1 MVDKVVQEKYYEKT
15 DTEKVDLGDCTIF
28 IQSLHFF
35 LFFCIS
41 FFLLEVKCRIIKFDF
56 SQNSCQLT

>member
-28 IQSLHFF
+28 IQSLPFF
-35 LFFCIS
+35 FSSVYLS
-41 FFLLEVKCRIIKFDF
+41 FYLK
-56 SQNSCQLT
+56 

>member
-1 MVDKVVQEKYYEKT
+1 MVDKVVKEKYYGKT
-15 DTEKVDLGDCTIF
+15 DKEKVDLGDCTILYT
-28 IQSLHFF
+28 IASFF
-35 LFFCIS
+35 LFFCLS

>member
-35 LFFCIS
+35 FSSVYLS
-41 FFLLEVKCRIIKFDF
+41 FYLK
-56 SQNSCQLT
+56 